1 MIEVQK
7 MNCAVYLFKDEIPEY
22 NVLIDNVVLIGS
34 SDTPVI
40 EAWVEGGLK
49 MIDCTLYK
57 PEGLS
62 FWKSPFTSI
71 CLRYLRWRHNGRE
84 RVD

>member
-1 MIEVQK
+1 MIEAQK
-7 MNCAVYLFKDEIPEY
+7 MKCAVYLFKNEIPEY

-34 SDTPVI
+34 SDAPVI
-40 EAWVEGGLK
+40 EAWEGAGLK

-57 PEGLS
+57 PEGIS
-62 FWKSPFTSI
+62 FWKSPITSI
-71 CLRYLRWRHNGRE
+71 CLRYLRWRHNGRD